1 MGIQSSWVYP
11 SQHQSTK
18 KQLSPSSPTQD
29 NSTKRE
35 GVVKEGKEGIVS
47 ELIYGDNQYN
57 DNQAVINRIL
67 LPLLRQSGNEARW
80 LLWVNPHKKLS
91 RQWLINSGLPLDKI
105 VQLNRISSITTVEA
119 MERAL
124 ASGNYSVVLG
134 WLPKLSERDTVKL
147 RVAAQKGN
155 ALGFI
160 MRPQDLN
167 KETNYA
173 ESRADL
179 LKIHSIYYH

>member
-1 MGIQSSWVYP
+1 MGIQSSWVYSSKHLSTERQP
-11 SQHQSTK
+11 SR
-18 KQLSPSSPTQD
+18 SSPTQD
-29 NSTKRE
+29 NSV
-35 GVVKEGKEGIVS
+35 GGGGIVS
-47 ELIYGDNQYN
+47 ELIYSDNQS
-57 DNQAVINRIL
+57 VINHIL
-67 LPLLRQSGNEARW
+67 LPLLRESGNESRW
-80 LLWVNPHKKLS
+80 LLWVSPHKKLS

-105 VQLNRISSITTVEA
+105 VQLNHINSITTVDA

-147 RVAAQKGN
+147 QSAARKGN

-160 MRPQDLN
+160 MRPQNVN
-167 KETNYA
+167 KGTNCT
-173 ESRADL
+173 ELQSNL

>member
-1 MGIQSSWVYP
+1 MGIQSSWVYSSKHLSTERQP
-11 SQHQSTK
+11 SR
-18 KQLSPSSPTQD
+18 SSPIQD
-29 NSTKRE
+29 NSVGGGGE
-35 GVVKEGKEGIVS
+35 GGIVS
-47 ELIYGDNQYN
+47 ELIYSDNQS
-57 DNQAVINRIL
+57 VINHIL
-67 LPLLRQSGNEARW
+67 LPLLRESGNESRW
-80 LLWVNPHKKLS
+80 LLWVSPHKKLS

-105 VQLNRISSITTVEA
+105 VQLNRINSITTVDA

-147 RVAAQKGN
+147 QSAARKGN

-160 MRPQDLN
+160 MRPQNVN
-167 KETNYA
+167 KGTNYT
-173 ESRADL
+173 ELQSNL

>member
-11 SQHQSTK
+11 SKHQSTK
-18 KQLSPSSPTQD
+18 KRLSLSSPAQD
-29 NSTKRE
+29 NSAKRE

-47 ELIYGDNQYN
+47 ELIYSDNQYS
-57 DNQAVINRIL
+57 DNQAIINRIL

-80 LLWVNPHKKLS
+80 LLWVSPHKKLS

-134 WLPKLSERDTVKL
+134 WLPKLSEKDTVKL
-147 RVAAQKGN
+147 QAAAQKGN

-160 MRPQDLN
+160 MRPQDVN
-167 KETNYA
+167 KETNCA

>member
-11 SQHQSTK
+11 SKHQSTK
-18 KQLSPSSPTQD
+18 KQLSLSSPTQN
-29 NSTKRE
+29 NSARRE
-35 GVVKEGKEGIVS
+35 GVVKEGKEGIAEGIVS
-47 ELIYGDNQYN
+47 ELIYS

-80 LLWVNPHKKLS
+80 LLWVSPHKKLS
-91 RQWLINSGLPLDKI
+91 RQWLINSGLPLGKI

-119 MERAL
+119 MARAL

-147 RVAAQKGN
+147 RAAAQKGH

-160 MRPQDLN
+160 MRPQDAN
-167 KETNYA
+167 KETNCA
-173 ESRADL
+173 ESRTDL